1 MTRRFSFADSEVAAI
16 VAEGDSLRVRF
27 AAAQVSEPD
36 ATAFSGAR
44 QGFVAGVELVCRG
57 GPWPNGL
64 DGLAGRLAEGRVQ
77 AQGVWVTQLPLPGE
91 LGEASRLELRF
102 AQRGELSVA
111 VTSVSLTSPH
121 DAALSESFAC

>member
-1 MTRRFSFADSEVAAI
+1 MTRRFSFADSEVAAV
-16 VAEGDSLRVRF
+16 VAVGDTLRVRF
-27 AAAQVSEPD
+27 AAAHVSEPD
-36 ATAFSGAR
+36 AAAFSGER

-57 GPWPNGL
+57 GPWPDGL
-64 DGLAGRLAEGRVQ
+64 DGFLGRLVEGRVL
-77 AQGVWVTQLPLPGE
+77 AHGEWLARLPLPGE

-111 VTSVSLTSPH
+111 VTSVSLTFPH